1 MKSSRHAPTSPQVPR
16 RRLPQWLFALLIP
29 VCAIAPWLLAST
41 TSEPVVAPTSDPS
54 TVIRQAV
61 RAQKAAGRPVRSL
74 PSSEA
79 VKVLAAELADPAGQ
93 GYDKPVS
100 AKAAAAVLTKPGKYQ
115 TLGRIRIPRTKLDV
129 SYGEGVHEA
138 ALTRGPGHWPGT
150 PLPGAVGTSV
160 LSGHRNTH
168 TAPFKHLHLLKRGDK
183 IIVTVGKGKA
193 VTFHVLD
200 TTIVPEAKY
209 PAFVLKPAHDLTA
222 HNLTIFACHP
232 AGNPV
237 NRIVVRATTSKVTA
251 KTAKPPKPAKPAK
264 PAAKPAKSD
273 KSKKPDKKGRG

>member
-1 MKSSRHAPTSPQVPR
+1 LKSFRDKSTSTQVPR
-16 RRLPQWLFALLIP
+16 RRPPQWLFALLIP

-41 TSEPVVAPTSDPS
+41 AVEPVAAPTSDPS

-61 RAQKAAGRPVRSL
+61 RAQKAAGRPAKRL
-74 PSSEA
+74 PSAEA

-93 GYDKPVS
+93 GYDRPVS
-100 AKAAAAVLTKPGKYQ
+100 AKAAAAVQTKPGKYQ
-115 TLGRIRIPRTKLDV
+115 TLGRIRIPRMKLDAFF
-129 SYGEGVHEA
+129 GEGVYAA
-138 ALTRGPGHWPGT
+138 ALDRGPGHWPGT

-168 TAPFKHLHLLKRGDK
+168 TAPFRYLHLLKRGDK

-200 TTIVPEAKY
+200 TSIVPEAKY
-209 PAFVLKPAHDLTA
+209 PAFVLKPAQDPA
-222 HNLTIFACHP
+222 SHNLTMFACHP

-237 NRIVVRATTSKVTA
+237 NRIVVRATTSKVSPLPH
-251 KTAKPPKPAKPAK
+251 KPTKPTKPDK
-264 PAAKPAKSD
+264 PD
-273 KSKKPDKKGRG
+273 KPDKKGRR